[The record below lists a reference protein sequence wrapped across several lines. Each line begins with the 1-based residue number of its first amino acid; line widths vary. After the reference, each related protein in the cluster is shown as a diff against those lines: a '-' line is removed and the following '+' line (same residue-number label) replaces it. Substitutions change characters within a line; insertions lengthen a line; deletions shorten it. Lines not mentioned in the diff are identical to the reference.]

1 MRQKLQNIKNEALA
15 MIMQTQDQAE
25 LENIRIQYLGKS
37 GQLAQ
42 IAGQLKSLEPAE
54 RTEIGKLFND
64 VKSAIQASL
73 DPKLKIEG
81 VPALPGLKPRLGPL
95 PPTRQAI
102 EGIQIVFE
110 KNRFYSRPLS

>member
-54 RTEIGKLFND
+54 RTEIGNFSTTSNLP
-64 VKSAIQASL
+64 SRHLWIQ
-73 DPKLKIEG
+73 
-81 VPALPGLKPRLGPL
+81 
-95 PPTRQAI
+95 
-102 EGIQIVFE
+102 
-110 KNRFYSRPLS
+110 N